1 MSDFN
6 SDLNSNL
13 LDSDLGQRQQ
23 LERLLQRAETSAH
36 IEDWFS
42 VVQHL
47 HQGMLMLDAVLEQ
60 ESRTEATPSS
70 AVAEAWERS
79 LDLAL
84 RVLDDGEFQDRW
96 DIGNLLVTLSKL
108 APHRA
113 DAVIQPLMQRLQQSQ
128 DASPDDPQDDT
139 DVQWFAARI
148 LGKFQQPAVLDTLVQ
163 VICDSPRDELTDVA
177 AQALSGF
184 GESAVAALAALLR
197 QPKTRRLA
205 TKTLTQVQHPAA
217 IEPLLSVVD
226 DDDSQVRAMALS
238 ALSRFRDPRVIPLL
252 LQALQ
257 DPASQVRQT
266 AVADLSAWVGVCTTI
281 DWIGVM
287 QPLLWD
293 SASTVRQQAVMTL
306 GRVGT
311 ATAVNELYWAFMQ
324 PPQDGVMR
332 VCIVRALGWI
342 NTAAALEVLVALTD
356 PGIEMAQEVLL
367 ELIAALGRVREP
379 RLTLLAFRGLQ
390 QVLTAQDNQGRSPLI
405 KQAVAQELGQL
416 GEPAALDVLVDLAAD
431 PNMIVKLHAV
441 AALKKL
447 DALVAHQRLLDLAED
462 ASQSGLVRQ
471 QAAIALQEWC

>member
-1 MSDFN
+1 MSDFTGDLT
-6 SDLNSNL
+6 SDLLDNDL
-13 LDSDLGQRQQ
+13 LHRQQ

-36 IEDWFS
+36 IEDWLS

-47 HQGMLMLDAVLEQ
+47 HQGMLMLDALLEQ
-60 ESRTEATPSS
+60 ESRAEVTPSS
-70 AVAEAWERS
+70 AAAAAWERS

-108 APHRA
+108 APHQA

-128 DASPDDPQDDT
+128 DDLEDGT

-148 LGKFQQPAVLDTLVQ
+148 LGRFQQPAVLDALVQ
-163 VICDSPRDELTDVA
+163 VICDSSRDELTDVA

-184 GESAVAALAALLR
+184 GESAVAALTTLLL

-205 TKTLTQVQHPAA
+205 TKTLAQMQHPAA
-217 IEPLLSVVD
+217 VEPLFSVVD
-226 DDDSQVRAMALS
+226 DNDSHVRAVALS
-238 ALSRFRDPRVIPLL
+238 ALSRFKDPRVILLL

-266 AVADLSAWVGVCTTI
+266 AVADLSAWVGVCANI
-281 DWIGVM
+281 DWVGVM

-293 SASTVRQQAVMTL
+293 SDGSVRQQAVMTL

-311 ATAVNELYWAFMQ
+311 AAAVNELHWAFRQ
-324 PPQDGVMR
+324 PLQDGVMR

-342 NTAAALEVLVALTD
+342 NTAAALEVLVALTGQGAD
-356 PGIEMAQEVLL
+356 MAQEVLL

-379 RLTLLAFRGLQ
+379 HLTLLAFRGLQ
-390 QVLTAQDNQGRSPLI
+390 QMLTAQDTLGRSPLI
-405 KQAVAQELGQL
+405 KQAVAQELGHL
-416 GEPAALDVLVDLAAD
+416 GEPAALDVLVELAAD

-462 ASQSGLVRQ
+462 ASQSELVRQ